1 MTADPVLSQVGEAQC
16 ANFTIASDSNTK
28 DANGEYITNFY
39 RAAAWRRQ
47 AELCAQYLHKGDLVA
62 VAGDLCIR
70 PYHDKNGT
78 ERVSIQLTIGN
89 IDFCRTR
96 KNSEPAEAAPQAAP
110 QTAPP
115 DDDDEL
121 PF

>member
-16 ANFTIASDSNTK
+16 ANFTIASDSSTK

-47 AELCAQYLHKGDLVA
+47 AELCAQYLHKGDLVVA
-62 VAGDLCIR
+62 VGDLCIR
-70 PYHDKNGT
+70 PYHDKSGT
-78 ERVSIQLTIGN
+78 ERVAIQLNISN
-89 IDFCRTR
+89 IDFSANR
-96 KNSEPAEAAPQAAP
+96 KNNAPAQEKPQAAP
-110 QTAPP
+110 QVTPP
-115 DDDDEL
+115 DDDDGL

>member
-39 RAAAWRRQ
+39 RAVAWRRQ

-62 VAGDLCIR
+62 VVGDLCIR

-89 IDFCRTR
+89 IDFCKTR
-96 KNSEPAEAAPQAAP
+96 KNSEPAADAPQAAP
-110 QTAPP
+110 QAAPP